1 MDLLD
6 DNAPADFRCQTW
18 INIYFLPMPDII
30 YATGV
35 LHRDFMRLQAGFIE
49 TRQLLE
55 ETREYT
61 GRLMERSHHVTHPW
75 QLRFIY
81 FCSLPILSLRLDQ
94 AIALD
99 RATVFG
105 ALQFDLIFQLL
116 CEATA
121 CLPQSAHPHRC
132 NEILLIFFLGVHR
145 ISQHWSWHEV
155 HGHDST
161 VFGCLGHGRVPCPQY
176 QNFVM

>member
-1 MDLLD
+1 M
-6 DNAPADFRCQTW
+6 
-18 INIYFLPMPDII
+18 
-30 YATGV
+30 
-35 LHRDFMRLQAGFIE
+35 
-49 TRQLLE
+49 
-55 ETREYT
+55 
-61 GRLMERSHHVTHPW
+61 THTW

-94 AIALD
+94 ALALD

-132 NEILLIFFLGVHR
+132 NEFLLIFFLGVLR

-155 HGHDST
+155 HGHNLFEFRFVTCHVYVISCQPLRCFSSVTLFSWLDGFWMLRTRACALSSVPKFCHVTT
-161 VFGCLGHGRVPCPQY
+161 VGAECCIQ
-176 QNFVM
+176 